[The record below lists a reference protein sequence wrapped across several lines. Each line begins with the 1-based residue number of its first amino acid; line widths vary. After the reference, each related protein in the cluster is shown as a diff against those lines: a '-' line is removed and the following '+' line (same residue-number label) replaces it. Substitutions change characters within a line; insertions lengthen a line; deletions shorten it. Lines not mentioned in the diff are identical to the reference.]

1 MENLRQALH
10 NFSHNNTMDMKPST
24 ECQGVMIVPPPPP
37 SPVSREPFEKA
48 YKVGH
53 VLGKGGFGI
62 VYAGVRNCDGLQV
75 AIKHIAKAKI
85 KDWGQVNGE
94 RVPLEVCLMNVVSGT
109 PGVVK
114 LIDCF
119 ERHDS
124 FIIVMERPE
133 PCKDLFDYI
142 TEKRNLEEHLARNF
156 FRQVVETVIACHAKG
171 VIHRDIKDEN
181 LLVDLRTMDL
191 KLIDFGSGAY
201 IKPGDYTDF
210 DGTRVYAPPEWIR
223 HSHYNGEEATVW
235 SLGILLFDMVCGD
248 IPFETDEQICRA
260 DLRFRA
266 RLSPECQDLIRKC
279 LQIVPERRPCL
290 EAILKH
296 PWLNQPLLG
305 GQQPSSPSNEMAST
319 IQNTIHPIAMGAN
332 NPQTLGS
339 ASNLLRNSHQVSVAS
354 QPLPTMVPI
363 PRKVSL
369 GGHSLNSVGS
379 SHCGSASSN
388 CSTPM
393 NHRLPIPPT
402 RCPVPMQVP
411 KQHPVIQTHARVKVE
426 PMESSDSG
434 NSSGESESSKVNG
447 LYSTL

>member
-1 MENLRQALH
+1 
-10 NFSHNNTMDMKPST
+10 
-24 ECQGVMIVPPPPP
+24 
-37 SPVSREPFEKA
+37 
-48 YKVGH
+48 
-53 VLGKGGFGI
+53 
-62 VYAGVRNCDGLQV
+62 
-75 AIKHIAKAKI
+75 
-85 KDWGQVNGE
+85 
-94 RVPLEVCLMNVVSGT
+94 
-109 PGVVK
+109 
-114 LIDCF
+114 
-119 ERHDS
+119 
-124 FIIVMERPE
+124 
-133 PCKDLFDYI
+133 
-142 TEKRNLEEHLARNF
+142 
-156 FRQVVETVIACHAKG
+156 
-171 VIHRDIKDEN
+171 
-181 LLVDLRTMDL
+181 
-191 KLIDFGSGAY
+191 
-201 IKPGDYTDF
+201 
-210 DGTRVYAPPEWIR
+210 
-223 HSHYNGEEATVW
+223 
-235 SLGILLFDMVCGD
+235 MVCGD

-411 KQHPVIQTHARVKVE
+411 KQHPVMQTHARVKVE

>member
-1 MENLRQALH
+1 MENTIRQVIQH
-10 NFSHNNTMDMKPST
+10 NFSQCNSTMDIKNTT
-24 ECQGVMIVPPPPP
+24 ELQGIMVIPPPPP

-133 PCKDLFDYI
+133 PCKDLFDFI
-142 TEKRNLEEHLARNF
+142 TEKRNLEEVLARNF

-201 IKPGDYTDF
+201 IKSGDYTDF

-279 LQIVPERRPCL
+279 LQIVPDRRPCL

-296 PWLNQPLLG
+296 PWLLQSPKVETG
-305 GQQPSSPSNEMAST
+305 GHAGQ
-319 IQNTIHPIAMGAN
+319 
-332 NPQTLGS
+332 
-339 ASNLLRNSHQVSVAS
+339 VAS
-354 QPLPTMVPI
+354 PVQPQVTAQPLPTMVPI

-369 GGHSLNSVGS
+369 GGQSLNSVGS

-393 NHRLPIPPT
+393 NHRLPIPRPHHKAT
-402 RCPVPMQVP
+402 VGTVGHHLPVTQ
-411 KQHPVIQTHARVKVE
+411 RVKVE
-426 PMESSDSG
+426 PMESCDSG
-434 NSSGESESSKVNG
+434 NSSGGSESSKNG

>member
-1 MENLRQALH
+1 MENLRTVLC
-10 NFSHNNTMDMKPST
+10 NFNTMETKQLET
-24 ECQGVMIVPPPPP
+24 ECHSLMIHHPANTHQPGH
-37 SPVSREPFEKA
+37 REPFEKA

-53 VLGKGGFGI
+53 VLGKGGFGT
-62 VYAGVRNCDGLQV
+62 VYAGVRNRDGLQV

-85 KDWGQVNGE
+85 KDWGQVSGE
-94 RVPLEVCLMNVVSGT
+94 RVPLEVCLMNIVSGI

-133 PCKDLFDYI
+133 PCKDLFDFI
-142 TEKRNLEEHLARNF
+142 TEKGMLEEQLARTF
-156 FRQVVETVIACHAKG
+156 FRQVVETVIACHRKG

-181 LLVDLRTMDL
+181 LLVDLRTLDL

-201 IKPGDYTDF
+201 IKAGDYTDF

-223 HSHYNGEEATVW
+223 HCHYNGDEATVW

-260 DLRFRA
+260 DLRFRT

-279 LQIVPERRPCL
+279 LQIVPDRRPSL
-290 EAILKH
+290 EVILKH
-296 PWLNQPLLG
+296 PWLL
-305 GQQPSSPSNEMAST
+305 QQPPPLSEGPMA
-319 IQNTIHPIAMGAN
+319 NPNIAV
-332 NPQTLGS
+332 
-339 ASNLLRNSHQVSVAS
+339 ASNSTSTHPA
-354 QPLPTMVPI
+354 MMPI
-363 PRKVSL
+363 PRKVSI

-388 CSTPM
+388 CSTPGV
-393 NHRLPIPPT
+393 NRNGGPPFLPRHHHHHLHHHGHHHQAGASSKQHLAHLPIPP
-402 RCPVPMQVP
+402 QVSC
-411 KQHPVIQTHARVKVE
+411 RVKVE
-426 PMESSDSG
+426 PMENSSSPTSCGEPCSSDS
-434 NSSGESESSKVNG
+434 SESPLRLMVAATSATN
-447 LYSTL
+447 YSTL

>member
-1 MENLRQALH
+1 
-10 NFSHNNTMDMKPST
+10 
-24 ECQGVMIVPPPPP
+24 
-37 SPVSREPFEKA
+37 
-48 YKVGH
+48 
-53 VLGKGGFGI
+53 
-62 VYAGVRNCDGLQV
+62 
-75 AIKHIAKAKI
+75 
-85 KDWGQVNGE
+85 
-94 RVPLEVCLMNVVSGT
+94 MNVVSGT

-133 PCKDLFDYI
+133 PCKDIFDFI

-223 HSHYNGEEATVW
+223 HCHYNGEEATVW

-296 PWLNQPLLG
+296 PWLQPPVNNPENQVQVQMTNQVQQTQVTVTANQPL
-305 GQQPSSPSNEMAST
+305 PPC
-319 IQNTIHPIAMGAN
+319 
-332 NPQTLGS
+332 
-339 ASNLLRNSHQVSVAS
+339 
-354 QPLPTMVPI
+354 TMVPI

-369 GGHSLNSVGS
+369 GGQSLNSVGS

-393 NHRLPIPPT
+393 NHRLPIPRPG
-402 RCPVPMQVP
+402 VP
-411 KQHPVIQTHARVKVE
+411 KAMLNHQNQVTAVNQRVKVE
-426 PMESSDSG
+426 PMESCDSG
-434 NSSGESESSKVNG
+434 NSSGGSESSKNG